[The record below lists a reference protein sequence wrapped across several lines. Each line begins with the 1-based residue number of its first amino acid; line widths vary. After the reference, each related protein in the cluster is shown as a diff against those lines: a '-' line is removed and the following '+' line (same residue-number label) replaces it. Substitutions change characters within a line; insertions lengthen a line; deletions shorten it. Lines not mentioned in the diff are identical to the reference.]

1 MSNTRTLWEEGRR
14 PGRQVVTLAVLAALV
29 VVVLDLVL
37 TGRISLVFDLA
48 FIAICLAAAFSV
60 RPRDFFVVGVLPP
73 LLMLATIL
81 VLAVVSPGAVAQP
94 VDGLIQAVVSG
105 LAHHAGGLSAG
116 YGLTLIILAL
126 RQLAI
131 RNSGRLRSSHQREAT
146 TRGSADLHSA

>member
-1 MSNTRTLWEEGRR
+1 MA
-14 PGRQVVTLAVLAALV
+14 TLAVLAALV
-29 VVVLDLVL
+29 VVVLDLLL

-48 FIAICLAAAFSV
+48 FVAICVAAALSV
-60 RPRDFFVVGVLPP
+60 RPRDFFVVGVMPP

-81 VLAVVSPGAVAQP
+81 VLAAVSPGAVAQP

-105 LAHHAGGLSAG
+105 LAHHAGGLIAG

-131 RNSGRLRSSHQREAT
+131 RNSGRLRSKSSHRREAAF
-146 TRGSADLHSA
+146 RGSADLPA